1 MFCRSLFVI
10 LSFFFC
16 PLCSSSCTDSDYPFG
31 IFKLFLSIFNLL
43 RLFSGVLV
51 DIIKN
56 CEYQRNEL
64 DDIIIRQG
72 ERGDR

>member
-1 MFCRSLFVI
+1 M
-10 LSFFFC
+10 
-16 PLCSSSCTDSDYPFG
+16 DSDYPFG

-43 RLFSGVLV
+43 PPISGVLV
-51 DIIKN
+51 DIIKH